1 MDKRPLDLYRLKKAV
16 EIRGGFNNVCKHKK
30 WAEIGRDLGYSGKI
44 MSSLSTS
51 LKNSY
56 QRYLH
61 PYEEWVKSAKPGVQ
75 QQIEAELRG
84 AITPSPAGSPM
95 KKFPLDKSLHSP
107 LGSLPPDSPAI
118 RASTTFAG
126 SLRGTPDKSDT
137 DMTDATPIRGST
149 PAMNG
154 GFTPVNSGSGFTP
167 VNAGS
172 AGFTSVNF
180 SNGNRR
186 ETDSGLTPASNARR
200 VENGVT
206 PSKRNTPEFKGG
218 SFGSILKRGHSQEN
232 GGIDS
237 KELSNEPNGAGDDSE
252 NGERRSKRLKKG
264 MELTGFSLFPR
275 SCSTQPRSFADPPLE
290 PAPMVAGSH
299 MTLHRPSSTP
309 RTLGGDR
316 NNSNPG
322 EVTFF
327 NFTYIWEVS
336 GI

>member
-1 MDKRPLDLYRLKKAV
+1 
-16 EIRGGFNNVCKHKK
+16 
-30 WAEIGRDLGYSGKI
+30 

-84 AITPSPAGSPM
+84 AITPSPAGSPI
-95 KKFPLDKSLHSP
+95 KKLPLDKSLNSP

-118 RASTTFAG
+118 RSTALAG

-154 GFTPVNSGSGFTP
+154 GFTPVNSGGFTP
-167 VNAGS
+167 VNAGPAS
-172 AGFTSVNF
+172 FTPLNMA
-180 SNGNRR
+180 NGNRR
-186 ETDSGLTPASNARR
+186 EADSGLTPASNARR
-200 VENGVT
+200 IENGVT
-206 PSKRNTPEFKGG
+206 PSKRNTPELKGG

-232 GGIDS
+232 GVADS
-237 KELSNEPNGAGDDSE
+237 KEPSHEPNGNGDDSE

-264 MELTGFSLFPR
+264 MELPGFLRCFHQDVVVFNRDRLLIFHQS
-275 SCSTQPRSFADPPLE
+275 Q
-290 PAPMVAGSH
+290 
-299 MTLHRPSSTP
+299 HRWLLG
-309 RTLGGDR
+309 RT
-316 NNSNPG
+316 
-322 EVTFF
+322 
-327 NFTYIWEVS
+327 
-336 GI
+336 